1 MFSMFAGWK
10 QMNVSKFIIFNH
22 ELYINRL
29 GSMIRQSNS
38 CDDDKF
44 QRSILKMR
52 FGNNLKT
59 ILDLFSYFYIWF
71 FYIQLFVLR
80 SLILSWK
87 LVQCL
92 VQNRTYRHHGKIN
105 LNENM
110 AWSTLF
116 FGNHA
121 FFGHQLNSK
130 NFERLRFDYVKS
142 TINYMKRDEILES
155 LLNLEFVSN
164 WRHLSK

>member
-1 MFSMFAGWK
+1 MLELILFRISFQLYAQLEGWDMFSMFAGWK

-29 GSMIRQSNS
+29 GSIISQSNS
-38 CDDDKF
+38 FDDDKF

-87 LVQCL
+87 LVQSL
-92 VQNRTYRHHGKIN
+92 VQNRTY
-105 LNENM
+105 
-110 AWSTLF
+110 
-116 FGNHA
+116 
-121 FFGHQLNSK
+121 QQK
-130 NFERLRFDYVKS
+130 NKFKWKYGLVNIIF
-142 TINYMKRDEILES
+142 
-155 LLNLEFVSN
+155 
-164 WRHLSK
+164 W